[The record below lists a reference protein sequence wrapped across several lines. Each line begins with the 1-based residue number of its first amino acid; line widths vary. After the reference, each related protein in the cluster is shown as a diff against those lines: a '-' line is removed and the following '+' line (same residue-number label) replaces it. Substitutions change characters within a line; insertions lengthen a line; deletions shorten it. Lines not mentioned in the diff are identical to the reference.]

1 MKKIILLS
9 MLFILFISAACSS
22 QGKKGS
28 SDIWLTNLE
37 KAEKIAG
44 EKNVP
49 ILVNFTGSDWCVW
62 CERLRNEVF
71 NKQEFKD
78 YAKDNLVLVKLD
90 FPRNL
95 KQSEEVKRYNRRL
108 LNKYGVRGFPTIL
121 ILDAKGK
128 VLSQLG
134 YQPGGPKAFIET
146 LEESVT
152 FKEKHKEDVYVDEGG
167 LTWFLSLE
175 KAEEIA
181 SKEHKPIFVNFTGSD
196 WCVWCKK
203 LYNEVFSKPE
213 FIEYAKENLV
223 LLRFDFPRQTPQ
235 SAGLKAYN
243 QQMAGKYEIRGF
255 PTILLLDENGEKI
268 AQLGY
273 QEGGPIKYIET
284 IKSKL

>member
-1 MKKIILLS
+1 MGMIEELLFRKMKICLY
-9 MLFILFISAACSS
+9 
-22 QGKKGS
+22 
-28 SDIWLTNLE
+28 
-37 KAEKIAG
+37 
-44 EKNVP
+44 NVTTA
-49 ILVNFTGSDWCVW
+49 VKTGGIETFCW
-62 CERLRNEVF
+62 EM
-71 NKQEFKD
+71 
-78 YAKDNLVLVKLD
+78 
-90 FPRNL
+90 
-95 KQSEEVKRYNRRL
+95 
-108 LNKYGVRGFPTIL
+108 
-121 ILDAKGK
+121 GK

-243 QQMAGKYEIRGF
+243 QQM
-255 PTILLLDENGEKI
+255 ILLQQQI
-268 AQLGY
+268 FQLIYGRVNHQY
-273 QEGGPIKYIET
+273 KF
-284 IKSKL
+284 